1 MSHFD
6 DKLIAELRSHN
17 IAFNI
22 LPAND
27 HASIVRE
34 INENIPFSGSKI
46 AWSKLNNSMNFGGD
60 LTDSPTSRLAK
71 EIKKVADDTIIIVGD
86 SVCDDAYCINL
97 EQLEEALSVFSEIP
111 QHTYIVQKQLNWIAC
126 ISFEGDIDFAL
137 LKPSIPQTP
146 RRWDVNSDSHI
157 EKLVDAERNLSSQHK
172 PYSRPQ
178 AFADNT
184 IEKTPY
190 KQMK

>member
-1 MSHFD
+1 MSYFD
-6 DKLIAELRSHN
+6 DELIAELRSHN

-86 SVCDDAYCINL
+86 SVCDDAYCINI
-97 EQLEEALSVFSEIP
+97 QQPEEALRVFSKIP
-111 QHTYIVQKQLNWIAC
+111 RHTYILQRNPDWIAC
-126 ISFEGDIDFAL
+126 ISFEVDIDFTL
-137 LKPSIPQTP
+137 LKPSTLQSPM
-146 RRWDVNSDSHI
+146 
-157 EKLVDAERNLSSQHK
+157 
-172 PYSRPQ
+172 Y
-178 AFADNT
+178 
-184 IEKTPY
+184 
-190 KQMK
+190 